1 MKIHLNEKEI
11 IKGISLYVQ
20 SLGVSLQGKTLD
32 VFFTAGRG
40 SRGLSADIDITQ
52 DKFVLNDDPA
62 ETTPTL
68 IKENSDA
75 LAPGTL
81 DATNDVGNEA
91 RVSED
96 VETSGDAEE
105 IKKPAINL
113 FG

>member
-20 SLGVSLQGKTLD
+20 SLGISLQGKTLE
-32 VFFTAGRG
+32 VLFTAGRKN
-40 SRGLSADIDITQ
+40 RGLSADLVITQ
-52 DKFVLNDDPA
+52 DNFVLNDDPA
-62 ETTPTL
+62 ETPSPL

-75 LAPGTL
+75 LVPGTL
-81 DATNDVGNEA
+81 DAAGNVGNEA